1 MHATKGPRGASNA
14 DDSTPTVLKKDCM
27 AYCRFRGPF
36 TPEERKLVEQAVA
49 AVEDADGSE
58 LPSAPKWLVM
68 RVSPEEH
75 AVYVGV
81 RFRDGQVVR
90 A

>member
-1 MHATKGPRGASNA
+1 M
-14 DDSTPTVLKKDCM
+14 V
-27 AYCRFRGPF
+27 YCRFRGPF

-49 AVEDADGSE
+49 AVEDADGLE

-68 RVSPEEH
+68 RVSPAEH

-90 A
+90 ASALNALIGGIKAMQRRGK

>member
-1 MHATKGPRGASNA
+1 
-14 DDSTPTVLKKDCM
+14 M

-49 AVEDADGSE
+49 AVEDADGLE
-58 LPSAPKWLVM
+58 LASAPKWLVM
-68 RVSPEEH
+68 RVSPAERV
-75 AVYVGV
+75 VYVGV

-90 A
+90 ASALNALIDGIKAMQRRGE